1 MSTHAHVYEGMFA
14 YVKLI
19 QLYVITNIKIYIYK
33 QIYTHMH
40 TYMRCREEG
49 GGEDKLKI
57 TFRSVTRLNLRKV
70 TTMDQDIQGSFRE
83 S

>member
-40 TYMRCREEG
+40 TYMRYREEG
-49 GGEDKLKI
+49 WGGGVKKNSKSL
-57 TFRSVTRLNLRKV
+57 F
-70 TTMDQDIQGSFRE
+70 DQ
-83 S
+83 